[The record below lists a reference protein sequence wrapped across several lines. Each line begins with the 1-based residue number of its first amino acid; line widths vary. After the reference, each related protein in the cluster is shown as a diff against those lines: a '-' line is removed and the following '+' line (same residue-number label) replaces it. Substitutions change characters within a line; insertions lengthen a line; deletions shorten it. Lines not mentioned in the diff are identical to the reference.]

1 MSVQAY
7 KIDRI
12 NLVTYKCRKKKIVK
26 SVRCRYL
33 AKSHIVNC
41 NAQNQSFVYAN
52 FRGAIFKKV
61 IFQNSIINGC
71 DFWGATFNKCDFNGA
86 KISDCVF
93 MACKFKNCNFTD
105 ATISY
110 TTIVNTSLTECK
122 NIFLSKRTK
131 LYKEYPNCVLSE
143 KLKSAL
149 EVLKYNKNLR
159 IYKLLHISDKKYNKL
174 NLFLLQQRFTDEAL
188 PLLLMKL
195 TERSTRNTT
204 TYKKLERCLK
214 SIEIDGIM

>member
-1 MSVQAY
+1 MQAY

-12 NLVTYKCRKKKIVK
+12 NLITYKCQKKKIVK
-26 SVRCRYL
+26 SVRCHYL

-61 IFQNSIINGC
+61 KFQNSIINGC
-71 DFWGATFNKCDFNGA
+71 DFWGTSFNDCDFNGA

-93 MACKFKNCNFTD
+93 MACKFKNCNFTG

-110 TTIVNTSLTECK
+110 TTIVNTSLAECK
-122 NIFLSKRTK
+122 NISLSKTTK
-131 LYKEYPNCVLSE
+131 IYKNYPNCVFSE
-143 KLKSAL
+143 KLASAL
-149 EVLKYNKNLR
+149 EALKSNKNLR
-159 IYKLLHISDKKYNKL
+159 TYKLLSLSDKKYNEL
-174 NLFLLQQRFTDEAL
+174 NLFLLQQRFTDETL

-195 TERSTRNTT
+195 NDHSTKNIT
-204 TYKKLERCLK
+204 TYKKLERQLK
-214 SIEIDGIM
+214 SIETDGII